1 MKHFQHYAKHDC
13 MTNPA
18 LDVALLPAL
27 FDSLTVARLRSV
39 ARAAGVLHKTPS
51 AVSQQLRR
59 IEQHFGVQLFERVG
73 RGIHLSAVGEAF
85 LGPATRLFDEAES
98 VFGLLGSM
106 SASPLTPLKLAVS
119 DYLGKELLAPVLR
132 DIHDS
137 GAPLRFAITT
147 AHSAES
153 VRLLEMGAVDAA
165 IVSGAAPRP
174 GLDEHLL
181 FDQPFV
187 WVTPRRPTRAGLSSP
202 SRSIDEAL
210 SREPVLRLSAGSLGR
225 SLLDA
230 YLEKQGISPIST
242 IDVPNVSLLRAY
254 AAAGVGVG
262 LAPAVTLRE
271 TGSDQVAIVR
281 ADVPSV
287 PVKLSLRA
295 NYRLSLPMATFLE
308 RVKAQGLA
316 VAGEL
321 RDAQVPPPPRRPRRD
336 TGAFQRSRRP
346 R

>member
-1 MKHFQHYAKHDC
+1 
-13 MTNPA
+13 MTTPA
-18 LDVALLPAL
+18 TDVALLPAL

-39 ARAAGVLHKTPS
+39 ARAAAVLHKTPS

-59 IEQHFGVQLFERVG
+59 IEQHFGVHLFERVG

-132 DIHDS
+132 DMHDS

-153 VRLLEMGAVDAA
+153 VRLLEMGEVDAA

-187 WVTPRRPTRAGLSSP
+187 WVTPRRPERQPASGAA
-202 SRSIDEAL
+202 SIDETLAH
-210 SREPVLRLSAGSLGR
+210 EPVLRLAAGSLGR

-230 YLEKQGISPIST
+230 YLDRQGISPTST

-271 TGSDQVAIVR
+271 DGPDQVGIVA

-287 PVKLSLRA
+287 PVKLALRA

-308 RVKAQGLA
+308 RVKAEGAA
-316 VAGEL
+316 VAKNL
-321 RDAQVPPPPRRPRRD
+321 RAGKTAGARHRGR
-336 TGAFQRSRRP
+336 GAFQRSRRT

>member
-1 MKHFQHYAKHDC
+1 MKHFEEYAKHGYMSDAAA
-13 MTNPA
+13 N
-18 LDVALLPAL
+18 VALLPAL
-27 FDSLTVARLRSV
+27 FDSLTVARHGSV
-39 ARAAGVLHKTPS
+39 ARAAEILHKTPS

-106 SASPLTPLKLAVS
+106 SASPLTPLRLAVS

-132 DIHDS
+132 DIHES

-153 VRLLEMGAVDAA
+153 VRLLELGEVDAA
-165 IVSGAAPRP
+165 IVSGEAPRP

-181 FDQPFV
+181 FAQPFV
-187 WVTPRRPTRAGLSSP
+187 WVMPRRDEPSSIHE
-202 SRSIDEAL
+202 RLA
-210 SREPVLRLSAGSLGR
+210 REPLLRLAAGSLGR

-230 YLEKQGISPIST
+230 YLERQGISPAST
-242 IDVPNVSLLRAY
+242 IDVPNVSLLLAY

-262 LAPAVTLRE
+262 LTPALPLLEAGSDLVETLRA
-271 TGSDQVAIVR
+271 Q
-281 ADVPSV
+281 VPSV
-287 PVKLSLRA
+287 PVKLALRA
-295 NYRLSLPMATFLE
+295 NYRLSLPMAAFLE
-308 RVKAQGLA
+308 RVKAQGASIARQLA
-316 VAGEL
+316 AG
-321 RDAQVPPPPRRPRRD
+321 AVHARPRPKRARA
-336 TGAFQRSRRP
+336 GRAFSSAARP